1 MLAATG
7 RLSGMA
13 KNAPPMHV
21 TIAYGVF
28 LMLGVMIYTLVAEG
42 EFSAILTMSAITQCL
57 AISLLAMKVVSTGD
71 AGDISARA
79 LALDAVAFACRLS
92 STIFFNGY
100 LPADVTGD
108 WVYQA
113 IDICSLCLTL
123 WLLRYVLV
131 DKRQTYNSDD
141 DNLPT
146 SGLLLGCMV
155 MAMLFHA
162 DLDDRPI
169 FDTLWMAG
177 LFIGAVSVMP
187 QLWLISQNSGRAEAL
202 TSHYVAMMAVSRFLS
217 GIFMWHAREDLSS
230 KPWAILGG
238 WNHGAP
244 VILGAHALNL
254 LLLGDFGYYYIKA
267 IAKNGLSLSEPTIMV

>member
-1 MLAATG
+1 MLAAVG
-7 RLSGMA
+7 PLSGMA

-21 TIAYGVF
+21 TIAYGAF

-79 LALDAVAFACRLS
+79 LTLDAVAFACRLS

-244 VILGAHALNL
+244 VILGAHALHL

>member
-79 LALDAVAFACRLS
+79 LTLDAAAFVCRLS